1 MTAED
6 VSDLGDEP
14 GSPNAEAA
22 LGPDDGDGHDV
33 PELVP
38 ARMVNEFSYCRR
50 LFFLEWVERRFRD
63 NRDTIDGRY
72 QHRRVDQPGGLAPLP
87 TDDTGLVD
95 GLKAARQVQLSST
108 ELGLVGRV
116 DLLESEEGVAVPVDY
131 KRGSRPPTSDGS
143 YEPER
148 VQLCVIALL
157 LRANGYRCDHGVLY
171 FVESRQRV
179 RVDFD
184 EALVGR
190 TLALLAEL
198 RTVAEAE
205 QAPPPLVD
213 SPKCPRC
220 SLVSICLP
228 DETNVL
234 LRRSDRAPRRLT
246 PSNDEGRPLYVR
258 QAGAQLTL
266 DGGRLKV
273 VAPSAD
279 GAGAAGRRSF
289 EVVASVR
296 LLDVSQ
302 VCLFGNVQ
310 ITTQALRALFAAEVP
325 TLYLSYGGWLQ
336 GVASPPMGKHVEL
349 RRRQVIAL
357 SHIGLTAARSL
368 VEGKIRN
375 TRTFLRRN
383 GRPAPQATIVSL
395 AELARSAAGATS
407 AASLL
412 GFEGAAARMY
422 FQAFPTMLRPELSL
436 PGAPFS
442 FEGRNRR
449 PPTDA
454 VNCLLSYLYALI
466 VKDLVATCIGVGLD
480 PYIGVYHK
488 IRFGRPALALD
499 LAEEFRP
506 LIGDSV
512 VVNLINNGEIRP
524 ADFVVRAGGVGLTE
538 DGRSAVLQS
547 YERRLE
553 TEVTHPVFGYTITY
567 RRVFEVQARIL
578 AAHLLGELPA
588 YTPMVT
594 R

>member
-1 MTAED
+1 MNGAD
-6 VSDLGDEP
+6 VGELGDEP
-14 GSPNAEAA
+14 GLRNVELNFGSGDAA
-22 LGPDDGDGHDV
+22 TLDAPD
-33 PELVP
+33 LVP
-38 ARMVNEFSYCRR
+38 ARMVNEFAYCRR

-63 NRDTIDGRY
+63 NRDTVDGRY
-72 QHRRVDQPGGLAPLP
+72 QHRRVDQPGGAAPLP
-87 TDDTGLVD
+87 NDDTGLVD
-95 GLKAARQVQLSST
+95 GLRAARQVQLSST

-116 DLLESEEGVAVPVDY
+116 DLLESEEGVAVPIDY
-131 KRGSRPPTSDGS
+131 KRGTVPPTADRS

-157 LRANGYRCDHGVLY
+157 LRANGYRCEHGVLY

-184 EALVGR
+184 DALVAR

-198 RTVAEAE
+198 RTVAEGE
-205 QAPPPLVD
+205 SAPSPLVD

-234 LRRSDRAPRRLT
+234 LHRSDRAPRRLT

-279 GAGAAGRRSF
+279 SGGGGRRSF

-310 ITTQALRALFAAEVP
+310 VTTQALRALFAAEVP

-357 SHIGLTAARSL
+357 SHIGLSAARSM

-383 GRPAPQATIVSL
+383 GRPAPEGTIVSL
-395 AELARSAAGATS
+395 AELARSAAKATC

-412 GFEGAAARMY
+412 GFEGTAARMY
-422 FQAFPTMLRPELSL
+422 FQAFPTMLKPELSL

-449 PPTDA
+449 PPTDP

-480 PYIGVYHK
+480 PYIGVYHR

-512 VVNLINNGEIRP
+512 VVNLINNGEIRTS
-524 ADFVVRAGGVGLTE
+524 DFVVRAGGVGLTE
-538 DGRSAVLQS
+538 DGRTAVLQS

-553 TEVTHPVFGYTITY
+553 TEVTHPTFGYTITY
-567 RRVFEVQARIL
+567 RRVLEVQARIL
-578 AAHLLGELPA
+578 AAHLLGELPG

>member
-1 MTAED
+1 MTGAHVGD
-6 VSDLGDEP
+6 VGNEP
-14 GSPNAEAA
+14 DPLNVEPE
-22 LGPDDGDGHDV
+22 LGPDDAAGLDV
-33 PELVP
+33 PDLVP
-38 ARMVNEFSYCRR
+38 ARMVNEFAYCRR
-50 LFFLEWVERRFRD
+50 LFFLEWVERRFRE
-63 NRDTIDGRY
+63 NRDTVDGRY
-72 QHRRVDQPGGLAPLP
+72 QHRQVDKPGGAAPLP
-87 TDDTGLVD
+87 KDDTGLVD
-95 GLKAARQVQLSST
+95 GLRAARQVQLSST

-131 KRGSRPPTSDGS
+131 KRGTVPPTADRS

-157 LRANGYRCDHGVLY
+157 LRANGYRCEHGVLY

-184 EALVGR
+184 DALVAR

-198 RTVAEAE
+198 RSVAEAE

-234 LRRSDRAPRRLT
+234 LHRSDRKPRRLT
-246 PSNDEGRPLYVR
+246 PSNEEGRPLYVR

-279 GAGAAGRRSF
+279 AGGGRRSF

-310 ITTQALRALFAAEVP
+310 VTTQALRALFAAEVP

-357 SHIGLTAARSL
+357 SHIGLTAARSM

-375 TRTFLRRN
+375 SRTFLRRN
-383 GRPAPQATIVSL
+383 GRPAPEGTIVSL
-395 AELARSAAGATS
+395 AEVARSAAQAAS

-412 GFEGAAARMY
+412 GFEGTAARMY
-422 FQAFPTMLRPELSL
+422 FQAFPAMLRPELSL

-480 PYIGVYHK
+480 PYIGVYHR

-524 ADFVVRAGGVGLTE
+524 SDFVVRSGGVGLTD
-538 DGRSAVLQS
+538 DGRKAVLQS

-553 TEVTHPVFGYTITY
+553 TEVTHPIFGYTITY

>member
-1 MTAED
+1 
-6 VSDLGDEP
+6 
-14 GSPNAEAA
+14 
-22 LGPDDGDGHDV
+22 
-33 PELVP
+33 
-38 ARMVNEFSYCRR
+38 
-50 LFFLEWVERRFRD
+50 
-63 NRDTIDGRY
+63 
-72 QHRRVDQPGGLAPLP
+72 
-87 TDDTGLVD
+87 
-95 GLKAARQVQLSST
+95 
-108 ELGLVGRV
+108 
-116 DLLESEEGVAVPVDY
+116 
-131 KRGSRPPTSDGS
+131 
-143 YEPER
+143 
-148 VQLCVIALL
+148 
-157 LRANGYRCDHGVLY
+157 
-171 FVESRQRV
+171 
-179 RVDFD
+179 
-184 EALVGR
+184 
-190 TLALLAEL
+190 
-198 RTVAEAE
+198 
-205 QAPPPLVD
+205 
-213 SPKCPRC
+213 
-220 SLVSICLP
+220 VSICLP

-234 LRRSDRAPRRLT
+234 LRRSSRTPRRLT
-246 PSNDEGRPLYVR
+246 PSNDEGRPLYIR

-273 VAPSAD
+273 VAPSSD
-279 GAGAAGRRSF
+279 AGGGRAWRSF

-310 ITTQALRALFAAEVP
+310 VTTQALRALFAAEVP

-357 SHIGLTAARSL
+357 SQIGLTAARSM

-375 TRTFLRRN
+375 SRTFLRRN
-383 GRPAPQATIVSL
+383 GRPAPERTIASL
-395 AELARSAAGATS
+395 AEVARSATQATTG
-407 AASLL
+407 ASLL
-412 GFEGAAARMY
+412 GFEGTAARMY
-422 FQAFPTMLRPELSL
+422 FQAFPTMLRPEVSL
-436 PGAPFS
+436 PGTPFS

-454 VNCLLSYLYALI
+454 VNCLLSYLYSLI

-480 PYIGVYHK
+480 PYIGVYHR

-524 ADFVVRAGGVGLTE
+524 SDFVVRAGGVGLTE
-538 DGRSAVLQS
+538 DGRTTVLQS

-553 TEVTHPVFGYTITY
+553 TEVTHPVFGYTITS

-578 AAHLLGELPA
+578 AAHLLGELPS
-588 YTPMVT
+588 YTAMVT